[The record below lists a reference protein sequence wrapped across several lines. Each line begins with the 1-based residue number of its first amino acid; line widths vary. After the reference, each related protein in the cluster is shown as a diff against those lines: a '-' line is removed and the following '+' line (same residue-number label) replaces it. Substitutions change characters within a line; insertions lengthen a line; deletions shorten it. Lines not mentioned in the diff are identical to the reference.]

1 MSIKQKLEQFQ
12 QYIWRNE
19 TSSSS
24 YQSQLL
30 LFLKIFSLVIRDLI
44 GGMLSLRAM
53 SLVYTTLLSLV
64 PLIAVSFSVLKGFG
78 VHNQIEPMLSN
89 MLLPLGDKGP
99 EITQQIISFVDN
111 MKMGVLGS
119 VGLVM
124 LIYTVISLI
133 SKIESAFNY
142 TWRISAS
149 RTPAQRFSNYLSI
162 VMVGPVMMFAA
173 IGLTA
178 SLSSNSVID
187 TLNSYAFIGQ
197 VLHFFGY
204 LLPFVFIIA
213 AFTFVYLLVPNVH
226 VTFKS
231 AFYGAFFSGIVWE
244 LLGHAFASF
253 ASGSTSYTAIYSGF
267 AILILFMIWLY
278 LGWLVLLTGA
288 NIAFYHQHP
297 ERLKWDSKKLSL
309 SGHLKEQSML
319 LIMFFVAKHH
329 AKANTHAVTLPLLCQ
344 QLKMPD
350 ETLIPLIKLMEK
362 DGFIKSTNDEPAQ
375 LLPAQSIELISV
387 ADIIKCA
394 HQTLKKGQSIASN
407 EPIISQLMQQHEQ
420 AIDNAFLNSNFSTLI
435 SKS

>member
-1 MSIKQKLEQFQ
+1 MPIKSKINQFQ
-12 QYIWRNE
+12 RFIWRDE
-19 TSSSS
+19 PPSSFLQRQ
-24 YQSQLL
+24 YV
-30 LFLKIFSLVIRDLI
+30 LFLKIFSLVFRDLV

-78 VHNQIEPMLSN
+78 VHNQIEPMLAN
-89 MLLPLGDKGP
+89 MLLPLGDKAP
-99 EITQQIISFVDN
+99 EITQKIISFVDN

-142 TWRISAS
+142 TWRISSS
-149 RTPAQRFSNYLSI
+149 RTATQRFSNYLSI
-162 VMVGPVMMFAA
+162 VMVGPVMIFAA

-178 SLSSNSVID
+178 SLSNNDVIEL
-187 TLNSYAFIGQ
+187 LNSYALVGQ
-197 VLHFFGY
+197 IIQFLGA

-213 AFTFVYLLVPNVH
+213 AFTFVYLLVPNVQ

-231 AFYGAFFSGIVWE
+231 ALYGAFFAGIVWE
-244 LLGHAFASF
+244 VLGRAFASF

-288 NIAFYHQHP
+288 NIAYYHQHP
-297 ERLKWDSKKLSL
+297 ERLKWDSKKPGLSC
-309 SGHLKEQSML
+309 HLKEQSML
-319 LIMFFVAKHH
+319 HMMLYVAKHH
-329 AKANTHAVTLPLLCQ
+329 ALKNTTPVTLPFLCQ
-344 QLKMPD
+344 HLNMPD
-350 ETLIPLIKLMEK
+350 DTLKPLIDLMEK
-362 DGFIKSTNDEPAQ
+362 DGFIKYSNDKPAQ
-375 LLPAQSIELISV
+375 LLPAQSIEKISV

-394 HQTLKKGQSIASN
+394 RQNYKSDHSFYSN
-407 EPIISQLMQQHEQ
+407 DPLITQLMQQHEQ
-420 AIDNAFLNSNFSTLI
+420 AIDATFLNSDFSTLI
-435 SKS
+435 SNI